1 MNRHLKYKH
10 SILLIAGISTIL
22 AGAIHATLV
31 ALAHVAPLPIETI
44 FFVFAG
50 LLQIVIAKSVI
61 RTGRLKHTAALFS
74 INGALVVLWVL
85 SRTLRAPFMNSPE
98 SINTL
103 GVLVVL
109 LQGVSIASVTLLKWM
124 DKERIRHI
132 HGYSFAHVCSILLL
146 ASLLSGFGIFGGGR
160 VGEIFL
166 PDRTLD
172 HSHGGVGHGHKEGS
186 HNESSEVGGF
196 GVDINTVTPDSEGGI
211 KEITVKEGGH
221 HDDSPHLHE

>member
-1 MNRHLKYKH
+1 MNKHLKYKH

-31 ALAHVAPLPIETI
+31 ALTHVAPLPIETI

-132 HGYSFAHVCSILLL
+132 S
-146 ASLLSGFGIFGGGR
+146 
-160 VGEIFL
+160 
-166 PDRTLD
+166 
-172 HSHGGVGHGHKEGS
+172 
-186 HNESSEVGGF
+186 
-196 GVDINTVTPDSEGGI
+196 
-211 KEITVKEGGH
+211 
-221 HDDSPHLHE
+221 